1 MTTYTV
7 RTPVKPGAKDV
18 FHIAGNIKLL
28 GFFRHLGYC
37 AHQKKFVG
45 RQKKNVVRQSAD
57 EIDVNRLVEKATT
70 ANVDKTFIR
79 ATCRADLLADKSL
92 SVSSP
97 LYHTAARHR
106 RNPNRK
112 ALL

>member
-1 MTTYTV
+1 MFFTSRETSNCSASLDISDIV
-7 RTPVKPGAKDV
+7 L
-18 FHIAGNIKLL
+18 IK
-28 GFFRHLGYC
+28 
-37 AHQKKFVG
+37 KKFVG

-57 EIDVNRLVEKATT
+57 EINVNRLVEKSTT